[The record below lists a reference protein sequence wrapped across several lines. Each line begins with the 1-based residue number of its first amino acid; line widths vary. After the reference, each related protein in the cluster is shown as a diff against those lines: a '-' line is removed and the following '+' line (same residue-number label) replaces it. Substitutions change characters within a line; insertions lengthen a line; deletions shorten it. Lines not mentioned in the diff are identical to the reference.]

1 MHKDEDICGELAAKY
16 HHMEREDPDMRNAI
30 AYAFVKKHDDPEA
43 TIKKYESL
51 KNDNDRV
58 AVLVSMGN
66 LKGKEAME
74 MIFNLAKDGRIKKQD
89 ESRYYTSFGLS
100 IDNKDLAF
108 ENIERIV
115 ARLNE
120 ISTGGRNVS
129 NLMSSVLP
137 FLGEGRTDET
147 KKLMDKIRNDKNKLG
162 IAKGLE
168 KLEIF
173 EKLRE
178 KYNK

>member
-1 MHKDEDICGELAAKY
+1 
-16 HHMEREDPDMRNAI
+16 
-30 AYAFVKKHDDPEA
+30 
-43 TIKKYESL
+43 
-51 KNDNDRV
+51 
-58 AVLVSMGN
+58 
-66 LKGKEAME
+66 
-74 MIFNLAKDGRIKKQD
+74 
-89 ESRYYTSFGLS
+89 
-100 IDNKDLAF
+100 
-108 ENIERIV
+108 
-115 ARLNE
+115 
-120 ISTGGRNVS
+120 
-129 NLMSSVLP
+129 MSSVLP